1 MSKKICF
8 LTSTID
14 GKNLFLVGGSFST
27 LCPTVKV
34 AKQSVKELRDFAREC
49 GDFLIKYEVH
59 RLEEEMALYKALCAK
74 KFAADLYL
82 SASSAQRA
90 ISWAQAGIKKKH
102 QLIKL
107 EE

>member
-1 MSKKICF
+1 MSKKRCF

-14 GKNLFLVGGSFST
+14 GKNLFLVGGS

-34 AKQSVKELRDFAREC
+34 AKQRVKELRDFAREC
-49 GDFLIKYEVH
+49 GDFSIKYEVH
-59 RLEEEMALYKALCAK
+59 RLEEEIALYKALCAK